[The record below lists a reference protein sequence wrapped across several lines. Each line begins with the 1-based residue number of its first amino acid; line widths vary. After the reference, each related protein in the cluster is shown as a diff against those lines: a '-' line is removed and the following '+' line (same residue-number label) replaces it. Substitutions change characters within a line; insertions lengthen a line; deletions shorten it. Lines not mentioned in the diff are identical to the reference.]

1 MLRLLLQMPQPL
13 KTLYAM
19 TFAVLL
25 AGFITVAII
34 DEPFWL
40 WVVFASAGVLL
51 AASGLVLAADY
62 RGNASRY
69 SALLKTSRPWGVDYS
84 ESFMSS
90 PRFVRA
96 LGGGTA
102 AIGLFWIFLPLIER

>member
-1 MLRLLLQMPQPL
+1 MPQPL

-19 TFAVLL
+19 TFAVFL
-25 AGFITVAII
+25 AGFITVAVAEDPSWIG
-34 DEPFWL
+34 
-40 WVVFASAGVLL
+40 VVFAPAGVLL

-62 RGNASRY
+62 RSNATKY

-102 AIGLFWIFLPLIER
+102 AIGLFWIFIPLIER